1 MTDPALIQAAPHIA
15 AGRFPQ
21 ALTIL
26 RRALDK
32 NPTDYELLAR
42 TVDLLCKSGQH
53 AQGVYITERAIRID
67 PRNKQ
72 FHMLAGDT
80 LMRAA
85 KYDVAAEAF
94 TQAYRLEPT
103 DLEPL
108 RARCIALYQ
117 HGNYEGALV
126 EAKSLYDQYPTNPK
140 ALAAYTGMCELA
152 GNLDELVRVLTLAL
166 KRSPND
172 IEALAALVLPL
183 ARVHGLDPK
192 VVFQYHVQ
200 LGQLMMQMIRN
211 QAELLNRPHHNIPD
225 PERPLNIGYCS
236 QDFRNRSAGHFIEPI
251 ITHHDKSMYKVFV
264 FHNVVSEDELTK
276 RIAKHATRYIDT
288 SKTDDKVMTDMI
300 RDLRIDILVDLS
312 GHTGWG
318 RLVPFALKPAPIQYT
333 YMGYPNTTGLPTID
347 YRIVD
352 AFTDPP
358 GSDHLATEKLV
369 RMDGCFLRHERDM
382 HATEHHGNA
391 ALAKVIGQGVRA
403 RSIARDHA
411 DPDKIR
417 LHVHG
422 DLLHASVHQHVIHLR
437 LVRSQPG
444 QGRQGQ
450 RSLTHRP
457 NPLADAELV
466 HSSIGHDQKNSHGS
480 SLRFSR
486 SPNQSG
492 RVVDRDYHSFRRA
505 ENRIV
510 EFLLILPFPALAC
523 GRSANGGVLVSTECL
538 MCWLH
543 VEVDRLASLKA
554 AQNK

>member
-183 ARVHGLDPK
+183 ARVHPFGLLLLRP
-192 VVFQYHVQ
+192 YH
-200 LGQLMMQMIRN
+200 
-211 QAELLNRPHHNIPD
+211 
-225 PERPLNIGYCS
+225 
-236 QDFRNRSAGHFIEPI
+236 
-251 ITHHDKSMYKVFV
+251 
-264 FHNVVSEDELTK
+264 
-276 RIAKHATRYIDT
+276 
-288 SKTDDKVMTDMI
+288 
-300 RDLRIDILVDLS
+300 
-312 GHTGWG
+312 
-318 RLVPFALKPAPIQYT
+318 
-333 YMGYPNTTGLPTID
+333 
-347 YRIVD
+347 
-352 AFTDPP
+352 
-358 GSDHLATEKLV
+358 
-369 RMDGCFLRHERDM
+369 
-382 HATEHHGNA
+382 
-391 ALAKVIGQGVRA
+391 RA
-403 RSIARDHA
+403 
-411 DPDKIR
+411 
-417 LHVHG
+417 
-422 DLLHASVHQHVIHLR
+422 
-437 LVRSQPG
+437 
-444 QGRQGQ
+444 
-450 RSLTHRP
+450 
-457 NPLADAELV
+457 N
-466 HSSIGHDQKNSHGS
+466 
-480 SLRFSR
+480 
-486 SPNQSG
+486 
-492 RVVDRDYHSFRRA
+492 
-505 ENRIV
+505 
-510 EFLLILPFPALAC
+510 
-523 GRSANGGVLVSTECL
+523 
-538 MCWLH
+538 
-543 VEVDRLASLKA
+543 
-554 AQNK
+554 